1 MSHTG
6 PTPPGSNPQ
15 EPWNAP
21 PPPPEGGYPAAP
33 APDGYQGM
41 PGMAPQAPAGPVTQ
55 PPSIAMAVKLM
66 WAGALLSL
74 ISLIITVATK
84 GQLHDQIQKQLN
96 KQGKS
101 LSPSDVDTAVNVGI
115 AVGVVLGAIGIALWL
130 FMAWA
135 NGKGKSWARI
145 VATVLAALYIVSFLV
160 NAASGQMTGA
170 SMVLSILTLL
180 VAIGTLVMLW
190 RKDSSEFYRAQSA
203 PRYS

>member
-1 MSHTG
+1 MSPDA
-6 PTPPGSNPQ
+6 PTPPPGDGRSPGRFGS
-15 EPWNAP
+15 
-21 PPPPEGGYPAAP
+21 
-33 APDGYQGM
+33 DQGW
-41 PGMAPQAPAGPVTQ
+41 PRWTIFV
-55 PPSIAMAVKLM
+55 I
-66 WAGALLSL
+66 
-74 ISLIITVATK
+74 VA
-84 GQLHDQIQKQLN
+84 
-96 KQGKS
+96 
-101 LSPSDVDTAVNVGI
+101 
-115 AVGVVLGAIGIALWL
+115 VVLGAIGIALWL